1 MCINIMC
8 KNIKL
13 YIKFQCINIK
23 CKNGVLKK
31 FSDCCRW
38 SLFISINT
46 EPNHAPLLVYTRDG
60 NEASRLSYVE
70 TP

>member
-31 FSDCCRW
+31 IFR
-38 SLFISINT
+38 
-46 EPNHAPLLVYTRDG
+46 LLPMVTVYQHQ
-60 NEASRLSYVE
+60 Y
-70 TP
+70 

>member
-13 YIKFQCINIK
+13 FIKFQCINIK
-23 CKNGVLKK
+23 CKNGVLRN

-38 SLFISINT
+38 SLFISVNT
-46 EPNHAPLLVYTRDG
+46 EPNRAP
-60 NEASRLSYVE
+60 
-70 TP
+70 